1 MHEVMAKHVVNGS
14 MPGLVSLVARHHDL
28 DVQAIGTKADAARDD
43 LAATTRGVQ

>member
-28 DVQAIGTKADAARDD
+28 DVQ
-43 LAATTRGVQ
+43 